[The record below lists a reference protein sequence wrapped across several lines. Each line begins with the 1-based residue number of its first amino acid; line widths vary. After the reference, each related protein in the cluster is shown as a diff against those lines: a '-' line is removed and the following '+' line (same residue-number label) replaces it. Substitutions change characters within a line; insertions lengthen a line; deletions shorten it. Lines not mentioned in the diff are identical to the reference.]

1 MDYET
6 ETEIERKARD
16 RFEYFSDFMPE
27 TLDDIVN
34 YKLIDCLK
42 TILLCTIID
51 QFEQDV
57 YEKDP
62 NTLTKDMLDKI
73 MYDVCDRMGGYDNIK
88 ELIGTDP
95 QTYWKRVVI
104 SSPVYYI
111 SYATSLISSLELYS
125 ISLDSFNDAKNKY
138 EKLIH
143 FDYDNDLNYLDAL
156 DYADLSSPFEIETF
170 ENYINI
176 L

>member
-1 MDYET
+1 
-6 ETEIERKARD
+6 
-16 RFEYFSDFMPE
+16 
-27 TLDDIVN
+27 
-34 YKLIDCLK
+34 
-42 TILLCTIID
+42 
-51 QFEQDV
+51 
-57 YEKDP
+57 
-62 NTLTKDMLDKI
+62 MLDKI

-143 FDYDNDLNYLDAL
+143 FDYDNDLNYLDVL